1 MNFLSELKAAKPKAA
16 ESSLNTYNRI
26 LTKAY
31 KTMFGDTK
39 SPDIEK
45 FRETDKVFKYINK
58 EEKPF
63 PMTTQKTIL
72 SAMSAIAP
80 MKEYTKKIFELQKT
94 IQKETDKSQ
103 MTPKLEESEITP
115 SQMAD
120 VVKFLKKDADAIN
133 KKSELTMRDLQQIQ
147 NYVIVSL
154 YHGHIPP
161 RRAIDYTEMVLKP
174 KDKET
179 ENYIDMRK
187 SKFVF
192 NKFKTSSKIGTQEIA
207 IPPSLKKI
215 LKSWILL
222 IPTDVNHLLF
232 GSQRQPL
239 SNVTL
244 SQRLNEIFG
253 EGKSVN
259 SLRHFFL
266 TQNHSDTVRLTDKL
280 AEDMT
285 AMGSSTRQVKNY
297 VKINAADE
305 RE

>member
-1 MNFLSELKAAKPKAA
+1 MNFSEQLKVAKPKAA
-16 ESSLNTYNRI
+16 ESSIKTYNRI

-31 KTMFGDTK
+31 KTIFGDTK

-45 FRETDKVFKYINK
+45 FRETYEIFKYINREK
-58 EEKPF
+58 KPF
-63 PMTTQKTIL
+63 PETTRKTIL
-72 SAMSAIAP
+72 SAVSAIAP
-80 MKEYTKKIFELQKT
+80 MPEYTEKIFELQKT

-103 MTPKLEESEITP
+103 MTPKLQESEITP

-120 VVKFLKKDADAIN
+120 AVKFLKKDADAIN

-154 YHGHIPP
+154 YHGHIAP
-161 RRAIDYTEMVLKP
+161 RRAIDFTEMVLKP
-174 KDKET
+174 TDKKT
-179 ENYIDMRK
+179 QNYIDMRK

-192 NKFKTSSKIGTQEIA
+192 NKFKTSSTIGTQEIA

-222 IPTDVNHLLF
+222 IPIDVNHLLF

-280 AEDMT
+280 SEDMT
-285 AMGSSTRQVKNY
+285 AMGSSKN
-297 VKINAADE
+297 VAINYIKK
-305 RE
+305 